1 MSVCIIVIDGGTT
14 IQLLKLG
21 MPAVLMFGKPFQTED
36 VFEMHRHLSILLIQ
50 NTFFNNYEKMS
61 SEFWLELLKI

>member
-50 NTFFNNYEKMS
+50 
-61 SEFWLELLKI
+61 I